1 MLEAFVFIL
10 GICIGSFLNVCIY
23 RIPRSQSIVFPGS
36 KCPSC
41 GTRLK
46 ALDLIPL
53 LSYLALKG
61 KCRHCGV
68 PVSARYFFVELLT
81 GILFVSIYFTYGLT
95 WHTPIFWTLTSILIA
110 ASFIDYEFHIIPNGL
125 VLAGFAVALLAN
137 LSGYNIPFLEGVY
150 GLAVG
155 GGFLG
160 IVALASLL
168 LLKKEGMGGGDIKL
182 MAMVGL
188 FIGWQAT
195 ALALMLAVLSAALV
209 SLLLMALKLLKR
221 GDHIPF
227 GPFLA
232 IGSLLAILYGNEI
245 INWYILVF
253 WAL

>member
-1 MLEAFVFIL
+1 
-10 GICIGSFLNVCIY
+10 
-23 RIPRSQSIVFPGS
+23 
-36 KCPSC
+36 
-41 GTRLK
+41 
-46 ALDLIPL
+46 
-53 LSYLALKG
+53 
-61 KCRHCGV
+61 
-68 PVSARYFFVELLT
+68 VELLT

-125 VLAGFAVALLAN
+125 VLAGFAVALTAN
-137 LSGYNIPFLEGVY
+137 IAGYNIPFLEGVY

-160 IVALASLL
+160 MVALASLI

-195 ALALMLAVLSAALV
+195 ALALMLSIFLAAVV

-232 IGSLLAILYGNEI
+232 IGSLIAILYGNEI
-245 INWYILVF
+245 INWYLMVF
-253 WAL
+253 WVS

>member
-1 MLEAFVFIL
+1 MLEAFVFVL

-23 RIPRSQSIVFPGS
+23 RIPRNQSIVLPGS

-41 GTRLK
+41 GTRLGS
-46 ALDLIPL
+46 LDLIPL
-53 LSYLALKG
+53 LSYLVLKG
-61 KCRHCGV
+61 KCRHCGA
-68 PVSARYFFVELLT
+68 PVSARYFIVELLT
-81 GILFVSIYFTYGLT
+81 GILFVSIYFRYGLT

>member
-1 MLEAFVFIL
+1 V
-10 GICIGSFLNVCIY
+10 
-23 RIPRSQSIVFPGS
+23 
-36 KCPSC
+36 
-41 GTRLK
+41 
-46 ALDLIPL
+46 
-53 LSYLALKG
+53 LKG
-61 KCRHCGV
+61 KCRHCGA
-68 PVSARYFFVELLT
+68 PVSARYFIVELLT
-81 GILFVSIYFTYGLT
+81 GILFVSIYFRYGLT

-209 SLLLMALKLLKR
+209 SLLLMALNCSKGEVIFPLA
-221 GDHIPF
+221 H
-227 GPFLA
+227 FLP
-232 IGSLLAILYGNEI
+232 
-245 INWYILVF
+245 
-253 WAL
+253 